1 MSNLFGSRR
10 SIFLP
15 VTALSFS
22 AQQEKDCANY
32 LLKRSAH
39 TELIPVSDAAQLT
52 LTADGRLLE
61 NNYRFNILGF
71 TAVCTAIS
79 GGLIRVFSE
88 ISGESPSKLLS
99 ASEYS
104 IPSAVSIYNEAM
116 RVRFELL
123 RERNLLVDHG
133 ARVVD
138 GFLGLNHKL
147 LCNSDFFEAIKNE
160 MESNVPDAQFYRA
173 ELVGRELRVYVL
185 DTSNKWAI
193 TVDDSEHTFASGWY
207 FCNREDSG
215 QSVKGLPCIYTR
227 FGVALG
233 SVGRKNSL
241 VHAGSDLLGRASA
254 LISKTFEH
262 QIDLTPLQARIF
274 ALRKFKLGFT
284 DVTEDMELAT
294 KKWVAYLI
302 NHGTPKEVAKH
313 VVKNAAMIGADLKP
327 RDPLDVYTKKVLVER
342 TGYDLICAVLRNARN
357 QPTYFREKLQA
368 IALELLMPAK
378 KRKQF
383 GAN

>member
-1 MSNLFGSRR
+1 MSHLFSSRR

-22 AQQEKDCANY
+22 AQQENDCANY

-39 TELIPVSDAAQLT
+39 TELVPVSDAAQLT
-52 LTADGRLLE
+52 LTADGRLVE
-61 NNYRFNILGF
+61 NNYRFNVLGF
-71 TAVCTAIS
+71 TAVCAAIS

-88 ISGESPSKLLS
+88 ISGESPSKLLN

-123 RERNLLVDHG
+123 RERNMLVDHG

-147 LCNSDFFEAIKNE
+147 LCNSDFFTAIKAE
-160 MESNVPDAQFYRA
+160 MESNVPEAQFYRA

-185 DTSNKWAI
+185 DTSNKWALA
-193 TVDDSEHTFASGWY
+193 TESGEHTFATGWY

-215 QSVKGLPCIYTR
+215 QSVKGFPCLYTR
-227 FGVALG
+227 FGAALG
-233 SVGRKNSL
+233 ASGRKNSL
-241 VHAGSDLLGRASA
+241 VHAGSDILGRATA
-254 LISKTFEH
+254 LISKTFSQ

-284 DVTEDMELAT
+284 DIPEDMEIAT

-302 NHGTPKEVAKH
+302 NHGAPKESAKH
-313 VVKNAAMIGADLKP
+313 IVKNTAVVGADLKP
-327 RDPLDVYTKKVLVER
+327 RDPLDVYTKKVLTER
-342 TGYDLICAVLRNARN
+342 TGYDLVCAVLRNARN

-368 IALELLMPAK
+368 IALELLLPSK
-378 KRKQF
+378 KRKRL
-383 GAN
+383 GDG